1 MYRTRPYD
9 ARQFFPLYR
18 SSHADAVLSRQSST
32 LLARQAYNGSR
43 SAVNHCTSHWDLDS
57 CRRLTAYYPVDL
69 LIGQS
74 VQVRRSGG
82 GWGNAIV
89 CHASGGLSGVEP
101 EIVVRFPCG
110 GWKTIRM
117 PLVAR
122 MVRPHENRDVSEL
135 MHHHD
140 DSDPV
145 EDSEAV
151 SELMHQHADS
161 DPVEDSEAVALDLDS
176 SACSDSELVHAL
188 LEIESSFHADGML
201 PVRHT
206 HKDDDAYTSVGV
218 LSAHSNIG
226 ETEASLSTISRV
238 AAVNGVPASFGD
250 ACRNALQRCVVSSD
264 KLRDET
270 VSLVNHAGKNCVA
283 DVHL

>member
-1 MYRTRPYD
+1 MYRARPYET
-9 ARQFFPLYR
+9 RQFFPVYG
-18 SSHADAVLSRQSST
+18 SSHANTVLSRQSGT
-32 LLARQAYNGSR
+32 LLAQQAHDGGR
-43 SAVNHCTSHWDLDS
+43 SDVNHCTSHWDLDS

-89 CHASGGLSGVEP
+89 CHASGGLSGVDP

-151 SELMHQHADS
+151 T
-161 DPVEDSEAVALDLDS
+161 LDLDS

-283 DVHL
+283 DAHL